1 MVAKRDGDLEY
12 LERLEKPRA
21 TTSTGSSA
29 TSTGTCSTRCSCS
42 ATSTPTCT
50 RPTCSSSTGDAIG
63 YVDFGIV
70 GQLPNRV
77 RESLTRYSWLLFR
90 GEVEPAVRELMRWL
104 APGPATDAELAQWQL
119 IRVHQAFLYDAIADR
134 SRVTAEA
141 PGPIPESRENPYS
154 KLAVD
159 ILDTIRVQQL
169 TMSPSIVGWLKMLVT
184 LGALRHQLAVDYDLA
199 DNVRRFVR
207 RLARQQ
213 GLALADPRQALDR
226 LYGGAGQVQARARL
240 PGVPRGPGVDD
251 RRGDELAARL
261 PQPDREREADDRA
274 TRGGRARWWAAR
286 CTWCCSSPT
295 KRSARC
301 RSRGPTR
308 LSTSGCWCSS
318 LILIA
323 ALINYVR
330 GLGQND

>member
-1 MVAKRDGDLEY
+1 
-12 LERLEKPRA
+12 
-21 TTSTGSSA
+21 
-29 TSTGTCSTRCSCS
+29 
-42 ATSTPTCT
+42 
-50 RPTCSSSTGDAIG
+50 
-63 YVDFGIV
+63 
-70 GQLPNRV
+70 
-77 RESLTRYSWLLFR
+77 
-90 GEVEPAVRELMRWL
+90 MRWL

-184 LGALRHQLAVDYDLA
+184 LGALRHQLAVNYDLA
-199 DNVRRFVR
+199 ENVRRFVR

-226 LYGGAGQVQARARL
+226 LYSGAGQVKRALDFLEFLESQESTIVEATSSLLGFRNRIGNAKRTIVRL
-240 PGVPRGPGVDD
+240 GGAVLLVGGALYLVLQFPDD
-251 RRGDELAARL
+251 
-261 PQPDREREADDRA
+261 
-274 TRGGRARWWAAR
+274 
-286 CTWCCSSPT
+286 T
-295 KRSARC
+295 KRAMPIEGSYPFVNV
-301 RSRGPTR
+301 G
-308 LSTSGCWCSS
+308 LLVLL